1 MRKDGWKFTT
11 MVRGALCVMMVGV
24 MLMPAWCVGSLVT
37 VELHLHVRKLS
48 LAKAVAQSTMTTLS
62 AVEVRHT
69 SLTAPI
75 PVLEFT
81 TVPILKMQEW
91 CVTLQQVR

>member
-37 VELHLHVRKLS
+37 VELHLHVHKLS
-48 LAKAVAQSTMTTLS
+48 LVKAVDQSTMTMLS
-62 AVEVRHT
+62 AVEVRHA

-75 PVLEFT
+75 LVLEIMT
-81 TVPILKMQEW
+81 ANTAKMQEW
-91 CVTLQQVR
+91 CVTLQ